1 MILVAEYMDFATP
14 KLKVFPLHYDFF
26 FLLTTAKNNQHQN
39 RTATIRMSLAQFC
52 TSLLYTQWRQVTNHN
67 KRKKKPRDLIK
78 CRGYICRVH
87 FNLIVS
93 TIPQICPWHLGRSIW
108 KLSEEEKFV
117 WVSTRTHFKGRRFSL
132 DYQLCFFSQQKSL
145 FLLL

>member
-14 KLKVFPLHYDFF
+14 KLKVFPLHYDF

-67 KRKKKPRDLIK
+67 KRKKKAKRPHKMQRI
-78 CRGYICRVH
+78 
-87 FNLIVS
+87 
-93 TIPQICPWHLGRSIW
+93 HL
-108 KLSEEEKFV
+108 
-117 WVSTRTHFKGRRFSL
+117 
-132 DYQLCFFSQQKSL
+132 
-145 FLLL
+145 